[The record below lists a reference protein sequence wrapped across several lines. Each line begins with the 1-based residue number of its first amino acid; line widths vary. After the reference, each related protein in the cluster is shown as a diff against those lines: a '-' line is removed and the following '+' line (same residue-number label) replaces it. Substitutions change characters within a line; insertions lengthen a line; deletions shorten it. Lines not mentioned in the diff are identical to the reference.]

1 MTEENRTTSMAT
13 TSVLEAIKVI
23 DLVEI
28 IPKYEGESAKLDGF
42 IGTVEQVLNL
52 IKGEERSNIGVI
64 ALGAIRSKIVGAAD
78 KVLDLDDSELN
89 WDQIK
94 KILITHFK
102 DKRSEQDLIMELTHI
117 KEKKLELEALYTKV
131 MTLKKALVSQAKS
144 KEQGMLLRGEKTK
157 WYEDMALNAFV
168 SALKGPIGV
177 TIRNMG
183 VTNIAKAYEI
193 ACREKN
199 LGTLEEVEVEA
210 KGQVLTEPQGKEV
223 KETPKQEPGRQD
235 NSVPESQTGTWAQ
248 YRWAENTLP
257 QFPMPF
263 PMPNMNGWPGFG
275 FPCPMMGNPFRPDS
289 FNQGET
295 SNYSRP
301 YRNYQNRNDNRN
313 DNWNN
318 NRNYGQNNR
327 DRQWYGNNRYNNRP
341 RESQR
346 AIQAAGDAEGSG
358 QTRMSRNSNYSGQ
371 SYNSNNSR
379 QSNNSANTRRS
390 YNSTNNAERGGNQP
404 ATSGQLH
411 NIQEDDVNFPKSAS
425 NNQQDI

>member
-1 MTEENRTTSMAT
+1 MAT

-193 ACREKN
+193 TCREKN

-248 YRWAENTLP
+248 Y
-257 QFPMPF
+257 
-263 PMPNMNGWPGFG
+263 
-275 FPCPMMGNPFRPDS
+275 RPDS

-341 RESQR
+341 REGQR

-411 NIQEDDVNFPKSAS
+411 NIQEDDVVKDHDSGEEVRDPDITRRRTGST
-425 NNQQDI
+425 NQLRPC